1 MIIFFGINQASIT
14 FTTNNYPY
22 CRKTLNQKK
31 QAGIFLLLNYYQS
44 IAYFK
49 LKITA
54 VKSGSFFIDLTAI
67 IHFFPSL
74 FTGQNLDIASKIL
87 GIFSGIFNLKKVL
100 KGEKPK
106 KVVTSGTKAEVE
118 TAYGEVVHF
127 PKEVVHYYFNNC
139 KIDTLIVGMMDSV
152 CEDKERSGITFIK
165 DGKEELL
172 IDSADFRNLRKPIVQ
187 DSIPTNRIDS
197 TIVITDL
204 LLRKPDLMGQSKWG
218 FHLNKH
224 IEATIADVGW
234 LQQVHAGK
242 IRNLYA
248 GVKIPVKLQID
259 IELDETSMPIEGTE
273 KYIVLE
279 ILGSIIEPEQQNYQL
294 TMDNETFNKKQ
305 GD

>member
-1 MIIFFGINQASIT
+1 MTDYRNSKWAAEIIELQKDDGSWGYFH
-14 FTTNNYPY
+14 
-22 CRKTLNQKK
+22 TLSNPSKR
-31 QAGIFLLLNYYQS
+31 N
-44 IAYFK
+44 
-49 LKITA
+49 KIT
-54 VKSGSFFIDLTAI
+54 TEQAI
-67 IHFFPSL
+67 RRL
-74 FTGQNLDIASKIL
+74 EIL
-87 GIFSGIFNLKKVL
+87 GYTINDKPIAKVVSYMQDCLTMKKELPDRREKVHNWDIFTSLMLSTWI
-100 KGEKPK
+100 K